1 MRAKPAAED
10 AANALSCTLTAIPD
24 HPTNRGTLCPKE
36 AALQEFVRAPTWL
49 AKPCYHA
56 PGVVDPRFTR
66 TATAADF

>member
-36 AALQEFVRAPTWL
+36 AAL